1 MVGVPALLWWAGPIS
16 RIGWPTRMRAS
27 QRISEGPTRKERK
40 SAVSVAAPVR
50 KVM

>member
-1 MVGVPALLWWAGPIS
+1 MGVPAFAWCAGPIS

-27 QRISEGPTRKERK
+27 QRISDGPSRNEMN

-50 KVM
+50 NVM